1 MQEVRGST
9 LGRGIFS
16 LFWAVLFCCVSVF
29 NFFFL
34 TFDWFQFIH
43 SDAPLQLHN
52 VLRLTFFYI
61 FVQGMIRE

>member
-9 LGRGIFS
+9 LGRGIFFPF
-16 LFWAVLFCCVSVF
+16 LGRFVLLR
-29 NFFFL
+29 FFFQL
-34 TFDWFQFIH
+34 FFLPFDGFQFIH